1 MKESTTFEWY
11 KQTFIQIECYIK
23 IYLYERTYIYVY
35 KYIYIYVHMYV
46 CFTTYDAMEIV
57 FNFPLDMLSGLQI

>member
-1 MKESTTFEWY
+1 MNEH
-11 KQTFIQIECYIK
+11 
-23 IYLYERTYIYVY
+23 IYVY
-35 KYIYIYVHMYV
+35 KYIYIYIHMYV